1 MTIGHS
7 WSRLMKT
14 FDSLDKVFDTQLPTT
29 TETQLPVA
37 VIPNTGEDAKDDYE
51 ATRATLHRLMTKGED
66 ALDNMLQIA
75 KVSEHPRTFEVT
87 GQLIKTVSEVAKDLM
102 SLQKQIKDLKT
113 PEQEKQT
120 QNIQQQN
127 NILFTG
133 TTDDLL
139 KQMQQLN
146 SKTIDG

>member
-1 MTIGHS
+1 
-7 WSRLMKT
+7 MKT

-29 TETQLPVA
+29 VEPNLPAPV
-37 VIPNTGEDAKDDYE
+37 VPDTGEHVKDDYE

-102 SLQKQIKDLKT
+102 NLQKQVKDLKT
-113 PEQEKQT
+113 PEEKAAS

-127 NILFTG
+127 NIVFTG
-133 TTDDLL
+133 TTEDLL
-139 KQMQQLN
+139 RQMQNLN